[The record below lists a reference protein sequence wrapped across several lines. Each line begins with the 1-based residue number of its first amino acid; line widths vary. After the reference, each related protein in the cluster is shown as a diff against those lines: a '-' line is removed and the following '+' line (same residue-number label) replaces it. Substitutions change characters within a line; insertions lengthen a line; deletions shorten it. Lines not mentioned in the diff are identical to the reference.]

1 MYYKPIILSAKI
13 VQYMGSLLNDVFST
27 ISSVAKSKAAKD
39 IINTISKGGSAKDII
54 ESINGGGG
62 IDIAAGLKA
71 ALKVGI
77 ETAATNLG
85 KKDGFL
91 ADAAVRIGLPEE
103 ALTVFN
109 AVQSLSQ
116 NATFNSLL
124 NATGASIPSSD
135 TVVTLLNRAAE
146 DAAPQSVDIFANAI
160 TSMSIA
166 DAKNILFG
174 ADNAAT
180 TYLKDNTFTQLQNA
194 FMPTITN
201 SLGAVKIANTT
212 PNAAWETFATY
223 NNKLVEMMDSKAVK
237 AGLEIARMTGVI
249 KDEYFEKLGAIKP
262 VTTDLS
268 DYITGKAL
276 TGLFT
281 KVSDKE
287 YDIRHNASA
296 RVSDVLQ
303 SVFGQLDKR

>member
-1 MYYKPIILSAKI
+1 
-13 VQYMGSLLNDVFST
+13 MGSLLNDVFST
-27 ISSVAKSKAAKD
+27 ISNVAKSKAAKD
-39 IINTISKGGSAKDII
+39 IINSIGNGTAKDVINA
-54 ESINGGGG
+54 INGGGQ

-77 ETAATNLG
+77 ETAAANLG

-91 ADAAVRIGLPEE
+91 ADAAVKIGIPEE

-116 NATFNSLL
+116 NQTFNSLL
-124 NATGASIPSSD
+124 SATGASIPSSD
-135 TVVTLLNRAAE
+135 TVITLFNRAAE
-146 DAAPQSVDIFANAI
+146 DAAPKSVDIFADAI
-160 TSMSIA
+160 TGMGIG

-194 FMPTITN
+194 FIPSINN
-201 SLGAVKIANTT
+201 SLGSVQIANTT
-212 PNAAWETFATY
+212 PLAAWDTFATY

-237 AGLEIARMTGVI
+237 SALELARMTGLL
-249 KDEYFEKLGAIKP
+249 KDEYFEKLGYIKP
-262 VTTDLS
+262 VNTNLS

-276 TGLFT
+276 NGLFL
-281 KVSDKE
+281 KVSEKE
-287 YDIRHNASA
+287 FDIRHNASA
-296 RVSDVLQ
+296 RVSDVLK
-303 SVFGQLDKR
+303 SVFGQLDNK